1 MNSAGEGDATTGNCA
16 VEADKHAYPPPNV
29 DEVVPKVPADD
40 GADPTSKKD
49 EDVDKSVGEIETSPP
64 PSPPSSPS
72 HDVAS
77 PFKGIRELKSLL
89 PSLLEDDWSL
99 HFQGT

>member
-1 MNSAGEGDATTGNCA
+1 MNTVGEGGATTGNSA
-16 VEADKHAYPPPNV
+16 VGADRLTYSPPNG
-29 DEVVPKVPADD
+29 DEVLPKGLADD
-40 GADPTSKKD
+40 GADSTSKKD
-49 EDVDKSVGEIETSPP
+49 DDVDKSVGEIETSPP
-64 PSPPSSPS
+64 PSPPPSPS